1 MVAALVGVA
10 TAASDVMAASRP
22 PATKKPQ
29 ESILRAL
36 RCDVPRAAEVGSNR
50 AGLGE

>member
-1 MVAALVGVA
+1 VVAALVGVA

-29 ESILRAL
+29 ESI
-36 RCDVPRAAEVGSNR
+36 C
-50 AGLGE
+50 GLCGVMFPELPKLVLTAQD

>member
-29 ESILRAL
+29 ESILRLCGVMFPELPKLVLTAQ
-36 RCDVPRAAEVGSNR
+36 D
-50 AGLGE
+50 